1 MKQTRKTASLLAQKI
16 DRVAFTTYFL
26 GAVAPLVALG
36 VVVDRYALPT
46 LSASRDAPNA
56 LAHRR

>member
-36 VVVDRYALPT
+36 VV
-46 LSASRDAPNA
+46 SRWAPSSCCVT
-56 LAHRR
+56 